1 MSERATRREPIQPAL
16 DRSIVDRAR
25 TGDLD
30 AFEEIVRARM
40 DAVYRLSFAILGN
53 EADARD
59 AAQDTFVAAWR
70 QIGRLQ
76 DVDRFEAW
84 MQRIA
89 VNAARMVH
97 RSRRRRG
104 VREIPAAEVAAAA
117 PDRAA
122 PEPADVRSLS
132 VALRALPIEQREILV
147 LHHLEGRSVADL
159 AGILEIPI
167 GTVKS
172 RLHTARAALQR
183 AIDQERA
190 R

>member
-1 MSERATRREPIQPAL
+1 MGERATRREPIQPAL
-16 DRSIVDRAR
+16 DRSLVDRAR

-40 DAVYRLSFAILGN
+40 DAVYRLSFAVLGN

-59 AAQDTFVAAWR
+59 AAQDTFVAAWK
-70 QIGRLQ
+70 QIRGLR
-76 DVDRFEAW
+76 DTDRFEAW
-84 MQRIA
+84 LQRVA

-104 VREIPAAEVAAAA
+104 VREIPSAEVAARVAEVAA
-117 PDRAA
+117 PG
-122 PEPADVRSLS
+122 PADARALDL
-132 VALRALPIEQREILV
+132 ALRGLPLEQREILV

-159 AGILEIPI
+159 ALVLDIPV

-183 AIDQERA
+183 ALDAEGA

>member
-1 MSERATRREPIQPAL
+1 M
-16 DRSIVDRAR
+16 
-25 TGDLD
+25 
-30 AFEEIVRARM
+30 RARM
-40 DAVYRLSFAILGN
+40 DAVYRLSIAILGN

-70 QIGRLQ
+70 QLGRLQ
-76 DVDRFEAW
+76 DAERFDAW
-84 MQRIA
+84 LQRVA

-104 VREIPAAEVAAAA
+104 VREIPSADVAARVAEVAA
-117 PDRAA
+117 
-122 PEPADVRSLS
+122 PEAADVRTLDM
-132 VALRALPIEQREILV
+132 AMRTLPVEQRAILV
-147 LHHLEGRSVADL
+147 LHHLDGRPVADL
-159 AGILEIPI
+159 AEILEIPV

-183 AIDQERA
+183 ALDAERG

>member
-1 MSERATRREPIQPAL
+1 MAERVDRREPIQPAT
-16 DRSIVDRAR
+16 DRSLVDRAR
-25 TGDLD
+25 TGDLE

-70 QIGRLQ
+70 QIGRLR
-76 DVDRFEAW
+76 DEDRFDAW
-84 MQRIA
+84 LQRVA

-104 VREIPAAEVAAAA
+104 VREIPSAELAGRVA
-117 PDRAA
+117 DIAA
-122 PEPADVRSLS
+122 PEAADGRSLDRAMRTLPADQ
-132 VALRALPIEQREILV
+132 RAILV
-147 LHHLEGRSVADL
+147 LHHLEGRAIADL
-159 AGILEIPI
+159 AVILEIPS

-172 RLHTARAALQR
+172 RLHTARAALLR
-183 AIDQERA
+183 ALDAERD

>member
-1 MSERATRREPIQPAL
+1 MGERVDRRQPIQPAT
-16 DRSIVDRAR
+16 DRSLVDRAR
-25 TGDLD
+25 TGDLE

-70 QIGRLQ
+70 QIGRLR
-76 DVDRFEAW
+76 DDDRFDAW
-84 MQRIA
+84 LQRVA

-104 VREIPAAEVAAAA
+104 VREIPSAEVAARMA
-117 PDRAA
+117 DVAA
-122 PEPADVRSLS
+122 PEQADARVLDR
-132 VALRALPIEQREILV
+132 ALRALPVEQRAILV
-147 LHHLEGRSVADL
+147 LHHLEGRAVADL
-159 AGILEIPI
+159 AAILEIPV

-172 RLHTARAALQR
+172 RLHTARQALQR
-183 AIDQERA
+183 ALDADGGR
-190 R
+190 

>member
-1 MSERATRREPIQPAL
+1 MGERATRRKPIQPAL
-16 DRSIVDRAR
+16 DRSLVDRAR
-25 TGDLD
+25 SGDLD

-40 DAVYRLSFAILGN
+40 DVVYRLSFAILGN

-70 QIGRLQ
+70 QIGRLR
-76 DVDRFEAW
+76 DEDRFEAW
-84 MQRIA
+84 LQRVA

-104 VREIPAAEVAAAA
+104 VREIPSAEVAARVA
-117 PDRAA
+117 DVAA
-122 PEPADVRSLS
+122 PEPADARALDG
-132 VALRALPIEQREILV
+132 ALRGLPVEQRAILV
-147 LHHLEGRSVADL
+147 LHHLEGRAVADL
-159 AGILEIPI
+159 AVILEIPV

-172 RLHTARAALQR
+172 RLHTARLALQR
-183 AIDQERA
+183 ALDAERD